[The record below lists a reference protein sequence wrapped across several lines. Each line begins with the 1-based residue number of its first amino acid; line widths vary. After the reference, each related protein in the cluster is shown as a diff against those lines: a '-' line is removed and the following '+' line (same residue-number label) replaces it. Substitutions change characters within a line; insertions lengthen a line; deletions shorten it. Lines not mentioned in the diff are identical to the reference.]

1 MVVWAGRDRAAEINK
16 FMAGKNAKV
25 YAAVTVPELARCSP
39 EDFSERQQELKF
51 GFPKSL
57 AISVGSRVRLL
68 ATATVFASKISKFQ
82 GTSHLKQEITVLRGA
97 PGVVNSFANAKL
109 VEKKRDTWALLRSV
123 HP

>member
-1 MVVWAGRDRAAEINK
+1 MVVCAGRDRAAEINK

-39 EDFSERQQELKF
+39 EEERQQELKF